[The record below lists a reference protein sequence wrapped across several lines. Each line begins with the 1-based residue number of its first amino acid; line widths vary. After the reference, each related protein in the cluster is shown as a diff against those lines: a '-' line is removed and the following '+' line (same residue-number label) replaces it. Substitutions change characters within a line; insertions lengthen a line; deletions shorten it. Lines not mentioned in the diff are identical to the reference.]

1 MPNAAHLLTG
11 LRLAL
16 APPLAVAFARPDF
29 LSAGVVALLL
39 AAAIAS
45 DALDGPAARRYGAA
59 SAGGRL
65 FDHATDCLFVTAGL
79 GGAARAGAVPAALP
93 FLIAAA
99 FSQYVI
105 DSCWL
110 RRGKQLRMSAIGR
123 WNGIGYFVPLVVLA
137 AARLEMVPAL
147 TPLLNATARAAAW
160 VLVASTLVSMADR
173 AAAARRKRGR
183 SPITSRNRRT
193 ESEPPKGPP
202 RSRWSGR

>member
-16 APPLAVAFARPDF
+16 APPLAVAFARPGF

-45 DALDGPAARRYGAA
+45 DALDGPAARRTGAA

-65 FDHATDCLFVTAGL
+65 FDHATDCLFVTACL
-79 GGAARAGAVPAALP
+79 AGAARAGAVPAALP
-93 FLIAAA
+93 LLIAAA

-105 DSCWL
+105 DSYWL

-137 AARLEMVPAL
+137 AARLELVPAL
-147 TPLLNATARAAAW
+147 TPLLNAAARAAAW
-160 VLVASTLVSMADR
+160 VLAVSTLVSMADR
-173 AAAARRKRGR
+173 ATAARRKRGQ
-183 SPITSRNRRT
+183 
-193 ESEPPKGPP
+193 ESA
-202 RSRWSGR
+202 S